1 MYAFFQKHY
10 HGSCQEHT
18 IQCISHGH
26 AEHLISKLGQ
36 PVMAPHVDNATKGQY
51 TVSYNLH

>member
-36 PVMAPHVDNATKGQY
+36 PLRAPHVDSVTKGQY